1 MRWKGN
7 SSYITTEKESSP
19 SAPIGGIISCNT
31 GALSG
36 KYTLIGIA
44 RTVYAESAF
53 GPDGSVLPGLVCGF
67 DEGGGGGRGRGR
79 IRDENRE
86 NESKS
91 SDCQFS
97 VSNRSWRLRERWNI

>member
-1 MRWKGN
+1 M
-7 SSYITTEKESSP
+7 
-19 SAPIGGIISCNT
+19 
-31 GALSG
+31 
-36 KYTLIGIA
+36 IGIA

-53 GPDGSVLPGLVCGF
+53 GTERSVLPGLVCGF
-67 DEGGGGGRGRGR
+67 DEGGGGGNGKGR

-97 VSNRSWRLRERWNI
+97 ISHRG